1 MTNPEVLVEVVDNPI
16 DPIKVWMDNVKDRS
30 NDIASVEGV
39 TNVFVANETE
49 ASIRID
55 ERYNVDE
62 IACKLRELLTSE
74 SI

>member
-1 MTNPEVLVEVVDNPI
+1 MTNPEVLIEVVDNPI